1 MTNQT
6 DIAEELLRIKAIQ
19 LRTNVDEFFTWTSG
33 IKSPIYCD
41 NRLTMSYP
49 FVRIKIK
56 KAFMKMIESLDQKPE
71 VFAGCATAGIPHA
84 ACIAEELDLPK
95 KYVRSST
102 KGHGNES
109 IIERN

>member
-33 IKSPIYCD
+33 IKSQIYCD

-49 FVRIKIK
+49 VVRKKIK
-56 KAFMKMIESLDQKPE
+56 QAFMKMIESIDQKNE
-71 VFAGCATAGIPHA
+71 VIDGCATAVIPHDTRH
-84 ACIAEELDLPK
+84 AEEQILHSELVL
-95 KYVRSST
+95 YTST
-102 KGHGNES
+102 
-109 IIERN
+109 